1 MDTYLQ
7 GPESDFIPF
16 IMDKTAMAVAVFD
29 EHARLYQDKYMDQH
43 AYGATLDLFCH
54 HLPQQDAAVLDV
66 ACGPGNISRYLL
78 AQRPE
83 LHMLGIDLSPNMLR
97 LARENNPQ
105 ADYKLLDCRHID
117 RLDMQFAGIVCGFVL
132 PYLSREEALQ
142 LITNASSL
150 LLPGG
155 VLYISTME
163 DAYSKS
169 GMQTSSSG
177 SQLYQYFHEAAY
189 LIPAL
194 EASGYTLILQHRQPF
209 PAHPATTDLILI
221 ARKPL

>member
-1 MDTYLQ
+1 
-7 GPESDFIPF
+7 
-16 IMDKTAMAVAVFD
+16 MDKTTMAVAVFD
-29 EHARLYQDKYMDQH
+29 EHARQYQDKYMDQH
-43 AYGATLDLFCH
+43 AYSATLDLFCQ
-54 HLPQQDAAVLDV
+54 HLPQHSADVLDV

-78 AQRPE
+78 GQRPE
-83 LHMLGIDLSPNMLR
+83 LHILGIDLSPNMLL

-105 ADYKLLDCRHID
+105 ADFQLLDCRHID
-117 RLDMQFAGIVCGFVL
+117 RLERQFAGIVCGFVL

-142 LITNASSL
+142 LITDASSML
-150 LLPGG
+150 LSGG
-155 VLYISTME
+155 VLYLSTME

-194 EASGYTLILQHRQPF
+194 EASGFTLLLQHRQPF
-209 PAHPATTDLILI
+209 PGDPQTTDLVLV